1 MIWFQSDDYCWLDK
15 DLNEDI
21 YIHASILT
29 QGNIIPQNSN
39 KKYIQKQIW
48 LQKSGIIIFEFL
60 TMGYGNEGM
69 SKSTCIRYA
78 KGWWNFVRIDRK
90 WFVGINEVPGYLSSE
105 VSLSMVS
112 MVLIQSVTSSSYW
125 PISWASRAAARCCL
139 KSFRTIFSGCFS
151 ICHRWK
157 EIQI

>member
-1 MIWFQSDDYCWLDK
+1 MIWFQSDVYCWLDK

-21 YIHASILT
+21 YTRKYI
-29 QGNIIPQNSN
+29 NSGKHYSTKLKQEIYSETDMVTKKWHYYFRISDN
-39 KKYIQKQIW
+39 GIQEWRNVKKY
-48 LQKSGIIIFEFL
+48 
-60 TMGYGNEGM
+60 MY
-69 SKSTCIRYA
+69 YA

-139 KSFRTIFSGCFS
+139 KSFRTMFSGCFS
-151 ICHRWK
+151 ICHRLK
-157 EIQI
+157 VIQI